1 MSIPNP
7 LPPHDIPSEDDP
19 EMDPSD
25 ERTAEEHPPSEAD
38 SRDVLAVPGEPAADR
53 TPDDDRR

>member
-25 ERTAEEHPPSEAD
+25 ERTAHEHPPSEAD
-38 SRDVLAVPGEPAADR
+38 SIDVVGVPPDPAVDPRSTEGR
-53 TPDDDRR
+53 G